1 LKAVLLPRNSTFG
14 ACACR
19 SLRLKTVS
27 PTIRWNSTSKQDSRK
42 QHLDCFQSHIVIL
55 SLSGAVSMHLN
66 IVQFSHFEHQFVILP
81 IHIGKTPYIGPRDD
95 TQVKDEVTHR
105 SSMKRLAGRQRQ
117 WVKDEVTYRSTI
129 TRLAGRQRQW
139 LTIPVHPIMPHMS
152 VISPLKLDMHST
164 RSSELVCQRNFF
176 VAMFVGLQFAH
187 SVLSC
192 SVHVMCLHDST
203 HSLSTHSLDNL
214 PPQT

>member
-1 LKAVLLPRNSTFG
+1 
-14 ACACR
+14 
-19 SLRLKTVS
+19 
-27 PTIRWNSTSKQDSRK
+27 
-42 QHLDCFQSHIVIL
+42 
-55 SLSGAVSMHLN
+55 MHLN
-66 IVQFSHFEHQFVILP
+66 IVQFSHFEHQFVILPIHIGKTPYIGPRDDTQVKDEVTHRSSISHFEHQFVILP